1 MYSAMTC
8 CAKEIYEYCK
18 NKISYMKWKIQT
30 LYLSVKGVY
39 MLSNGSIQD
48 LLVRGG
54 WLDGW
59 NAK

>member
-1 MYSAMTC
+1 
-8 CAKEIYEYCK
+8 
-18 NKISYMKWKIQT
+18 MKWKIQT

-48 LLVRGG
+48 LLVRGE

-59 NAK
+59 NAKKGLLSQATY